1 MKLNHS
7 IKFFCICLSLFF
19 SSLLRA
25 QPTLETK
32 VDEYLTPLVN
42 SGDFYGTVLFAKNG
56 YIELVKG
63 YGFSDLEY
71 FVKNNPQTIYHL
83 GSVNK
88 PITAIGVMLLQQ
100 MGKLNVDDAIEKYI
114 PNYPKGDEITV
125 KHLLSQTSG
134 IPSYN
139 EFEDYDTYA
148 HRVNELKDVVSWFK
162 NKELLFKPGSK
173 YSYSNSNFVLLAYVI
188 ELVSGQTYT
197 EFMYENVFKPL
208 GMYHTAMYKY
218 DEIVENRA
226 VGYDPANNEYGL
238 KPIGFYNNSIKVG
251 SGALYSTVLD
261 LLKLEKALYSDEL
274 LNEKTREL
282 MLTSIGDNDY
292 GLGWGI
298 WKRFDKRKYD
308 HDGNSPGSVAYFS
321 TYPDDKVTIIFL
333 GNVNSGVF
341 HQMKYDLAAIYF
353 NKDYKLP
360 EQRTYK
366 VLKASDLKKFEGRY
380 EFQNGNFFDLKI
392 INGDL
397 RFLWRGRGNLGY
409 LLSPLTNYSFYM
421 RARGDQID
429 FNLNK
434 NGDLDAKY
442 IEHSGTSVLKKVKA
456 SNLD

>member
-162 NKELLFKPGSK
+162 NKELLF
-173 YSYSNSNFVLLAYVI
+173 LI
-188 ELVSGQTYT
+188 
-197 EFMYENVFKPL
+197 
-208 GMYHTAMYKY
+208 
-218 DEIVENRA
+218 
-226 VGYDPANNEYGL
+226 
-238 KPIGFYNNSIKVG
+238 
-251 SGALYSTVLD
+251 
-261 LLKLEKALYSDEL
+261 
-274 LNEKTREL
+274 
-282 MLTSIGDNDY
+282 
-292 GLGWGI
+292 
-298 WKRFDKRKYD
+298 
-308 HDGNSPGSVAYFS
+308 
-321 TYPDDKVTIIFL
+321 
-333 GNVNSGVF
+333 
-341 HQMKYDLAAIYF
+341 
-353 NKDYKLP
+353 
-360 EQRTYK
+360 
-366 VLKASDLKKFEGRY
+366 
-380 EFQNGNFFDLKI
+380 
-392 INGDL
+392 
-397 RFLWRGRGNLGY
+397 
-409 LLSPLTNYSFYM
+409 
-421 RARGDQID
+421 
-429 FNLNK
+429 
-434 NGDLDAKY
+434 
-442 IEHSGTSVLKKVKA
+442 
-456 SNLD
+456 